1 MAKYL
6 RKHLAFNT
14 AKEKQLMTAEFL
26 DKVGKKKSELISDL
40 VYGYLRDNGIT
51 DVSQLT
57 DKDAHGLIQSADVK
71 RKVIS
76 NEEIQ
81 KKFEEL
87 LKFSKKQQR
96 KLQDIEHTMRHTRKI
111 PEDVSESEMV
121 QNEPST
127 SEENTI
133 SLSSDNSMV
142 QNEPFGTNSDNIEDA
157 FDEGDDIEL
166 DLEEIAKSFQALM

>member
-26 DKVGKKKSELISDL
+26 EKVGKKKSEFISDL

-57 DKDAHGLIQSADVK
+57 DKEAHGLIQSADVK
-71 RKVIS
+71 RNVIS
-76 NEEIQ
+76 NEEMQ
-81 KKFEEL
+81 KMFEEL

-96 KLQDIEHTMRHTRKI
+96 KLQDIEHTMKTTRA
-111 PEDVSESEMV
+111 VSVDISKSEMV
-121 QNEPST
+121 QNEPSI
-127 SEENTI
+127 SEDE
-133 SLSSDNSMV
+133 SLSISSFNSMV
-142 QNEPFGTNSDNIEDA
+142 QNEPSSTNSDNIEDA
-157 FDEGDDIEL
+157 FDDGDDIEL
-166 DLEEIAKSFQALM
+166 DLDEIAKSFQALM